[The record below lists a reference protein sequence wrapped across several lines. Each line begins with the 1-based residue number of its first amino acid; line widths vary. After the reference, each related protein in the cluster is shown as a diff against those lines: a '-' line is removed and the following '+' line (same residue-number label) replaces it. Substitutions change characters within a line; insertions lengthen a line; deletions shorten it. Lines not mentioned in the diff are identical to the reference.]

1 MSNSILHPSSIHN
14 YMSEYNLPTRGNT
27 LMISFSNCFLFVYNF
42 VELAWFWFLQLVHLL
57 NEHFFS
63 SQVIN
68 LAKHIWSRLILHD
81 GELYQYTISNKLH
94 THTCTLVTDSPSLV
108 TSVTCSVH
116 MDKEQQLPQMTYIHN
131 SKLNSSVGICKAW

>member
-1 MSNSILHPSSIHN
+1 MFTVSGKEILVNVKFNFTSSSIHN

-42 VELAWFWFLQLVHLL
+42 VELAWFRFLQLVHLL

-94 THTCTLVTDSPSLV
+94 THTCTLVTDK
-108 TSVTCSVH
+108 CI
-116 MDKEQQLPQMTYIHN
+116 PQSQSRYQRN
-131 SKLNSSVGICKAW
+131 V